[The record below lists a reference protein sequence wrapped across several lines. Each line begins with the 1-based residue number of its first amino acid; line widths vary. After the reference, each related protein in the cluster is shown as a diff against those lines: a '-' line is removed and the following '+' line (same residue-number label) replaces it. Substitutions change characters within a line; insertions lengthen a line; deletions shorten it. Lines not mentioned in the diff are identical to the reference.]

1 MFGYRKDGHWVGFIT
16 AIVDDEAVHA
26 MHMGFEPH
34 YAQQSQFYQRSMM
47 DLVRLAME
55 ERKPLL
61 NMGRTATEMKSTMGA
76 MPVENSFVFFQSSP
90 CDSRFAPPV
99 RPPLSPPPNLHASQP
114 FQGLSAALASVSS
127 WG

>member
-61 NMGRTATEMKSTMGA
+61 NMGRTATEIKSTMGA
-76 MPVENSFVFFQSSP
+76 VPVENSFVFFSP
-90 CDSRFAPPV
+90 RPVSSRFAPPV
-99 RPPLSPPPNLHASQP
+99 RPPLSQPAGLHASQSL
-114 FQGLSAALASVSS
+114 QGLGAAQASVSS
-127 WG
+127 